1 MLAPPSS
8 HYIAAPF
15 FISGVMTM
23 RKLALMALVSSLFSL
38 SAMATPPSAHDHAG
52 GHDKSAM
59 TDKDAH
65 GDAVSAE
72 AKDARLDGAKVG
84 TDVRD
89 VARDKANGKGL
100 TKEHGKGH

>member
-1 MLAPPSS
+1 
-8 HYIAAPF
+8 
-15 FISGVMTM
+15 M
-23 RKLALMALVSSLFSL
+23 RKLILVAVVSSLFAL
-38 SAMATPPSAHDHAG
+38 SAVAAPQSAHDHGG
-52 GHDKSAM
+52 GHDKSSM

-72 AKDARLDGAKVG
+72 AKNAKLDGDKVG

-100 TKEHGKGH
+100 TKGHGKGH